1 MIQTGFS
8 VRAMLHADAQI
19 KFGNTGSCCFQN
31 QIETTKI
38 KKLEAVKCPILSK
51 KEFGNSLKVV
61 TGWFYELPKN
71 KKRDSTWR
79 KISKFVW
86 QLGRCEPSFP
96 PTKELCV

>member
-8 VRAMLHADAQI
+8 VRAMLHADAQV
-19 KFGNTGSCCFQN
+19 KFGNTGSGCFQN

-61 TGWFYELPKN
+61 TGWFYELPKKQ
-71 KKRDSTWR
+71 KKRQYLKKNIQICLTIGQMWTF
-79 KISKFVW
+79 IS
-86 QLGRCEPSFP
+86 SH
-96 PTKELCV
+96 

>member
-51 KEFGNSLKVV
+51 KEFGNSFEVV
-61 TGWFYELPKN
+61 EFMNCQKN
-71 KKRDSTWR
+71 KRDS
-79 KISKFVW
+79 F
-86 QLGRCEPSFP
+86 
-96 PTKELCV
+96 

>member
-61 TGWFYELPKN
+61 TG
-71 KKRDSTWR
+71 
-79 KISKFVW
+79 
-86 QLGRCEPSFP
+86 
-96 PTKELCV
+96 